1 MELPYKDKII
11 ELFNTGKLTVD
22 SAEWYLNHG
31 YVLVC
36 NDGKVTDIVKEEV
49 M

>member
-11 ELFNTGKLTVD
+11 ELFNNGKLTTD
-22 SAEWYLNHG
+22 AAEWYRKKG

-36 NDGKVTDIVKEEV
+36 NDGKVTNIVCEEV
-49 M
+49 L